1 MAIMIQLLNLCFEQS
16 IKYPDTSFETDKVN
30 FIVGRSGSG
39 KSLLLGL
46 LNKTVEASSGSIY
59 LEGAEAWGDI
69 LEYRKQVQ
77 LVGQNVYLF
86 KGTIRDNFQCY
97 CCYRDVAPPLEKEMR
112 KFLRLCL
119 ADFNL
124 DHDCADL
131 SGGEKQR
138 VYLAIQLFF
147 TTNILLLDEPT
158 AALDN
163 VTGEAVLGN
172 IIEYCKE
179 QSFLLL
185 VVCHDQKLVE
195 RYAES
200 IYTTS
205 GEL

>member
-1 MAIMIQLLNLCFEQS
+1 MIKLLNLSFKKN
-16 IKYPDTSFETDKVN
+16 IKYPETTFERDEVN
-30 FIVGRSGSG
+30 FVVGKSGSG
-39 KSLLLGL
+39 KSLLLRL
-46 LNKTVEASSGSIY
+46 INKTMDASSGSIY
-59 LEGAEAWGDI
+59 LEGAEGWDGI
-69 LEYRKQVQ
+69 LEYRRQVQ

-86 KGTIRDNFQCY
+86 PGSIQENFHYY
-97 CCYRDVAPPLEKEMR
+97 CEFRDVSVPMEKEMR

-138 VYLAIQLFF
+138 VYLAIQLSF
-147 TTNILLLDEPT
+147 TANILLLDEPT

-172 IIEYCKE
+172 IIDYCKE

-195 RYAES
+195 RYAGS
-200 IYTTS
+200 IYTIS
-205 GEL
+205 GDL